1 MDVIER
7 IQQII
12 SSESLTVSSFSRK
25 IGVGDQTIRG
35 IVVQRRNKPGFEVI
49 AKIIQTF
56 NWLNPEWLI
65 TGNGE
70 MVKTEIVN
78 KGESNSQMSEL
89 IKYLRE
95 KDEKIE
101 RLIEENAKYKLKYEM
116 TASQKDH

>member
-35 IVVQRRNKPGFEVI
+35 IVAQRRNKPGFEVI